1 MQDRAKGFSRLVRLS
16 SAFALLIALATGGC
30 GDGVTTADSTDSTGI
45 MLTTTTAP
53 KFSTAPSD
61 LPSVTRSTKTGD
73 SNMRTTTAAPGPA
86 STTTVITDAPQ
97 ATTTVPPITTTGG
110 PTSTTAR
117 PTTTAAPTTTAR
129 PTTTAAPTTTTA
141 KGPTA
146 LIIQGPSGIR
156 ELSMAELKAMPATEG
171 YGGWKNQLENIT
183 APTPWKGVSLRAL
196 MDLVGGSGSVTVV
209 ASDGYGATL
218 SADQAGGSVNTYD
231 AATGQATS
239 GVAVKVIIAY
249 AKGGAALSSGE
260 GPLRLAFVT
269 SENNQVT
276 DSDMW
281 VKKVVELR
289 VN

>member
-110 PTSTTAR
+110 PTS
-117 PTTTAAPTTTAR
+117 TTAR

>member
-1 MQDRAKGFSRLVRLS
+1 
-16 SAFALLIALATGGC
+16 
-30 GDGVTTADSTDSTGI
+30 
-45 MLTTTTAP
+45 
-53 KFSTAPSD
+53 
-61 LPSVTRSTKTGD
+61 
-73 SNMRTTTAAPGPA
+73 
-86 STTTVITDAPQ
+86 
-97 ATTTVPPITTTGG
+97 
-110 PTSTTAR
+110 
-117 PTTTAAPTTTAR
+117 
-129 PTTTAAPTTTTA
+129 
-141 KGPTA
+141 
-146 LIIQGPSGIR
+146 
-156 ELSMAELKAMPATEG
+156 MAELKAMEATEG